1 MGTVSQWFD
10 DHHFSR
16 PPIELK
22 IQLNEDDITM
32 ANGVI
37 FLT

>member
-22 IQLNEDDITM
+22 IQLKDDITM